1 MAQETAP
8 DLPFAGLRARFE
20 RVWPYLAPCLGL
32 ALFVGAI
39 WAIRRELGQ
48 WQLADI
54 ARALAGMPVRHL
66 VLAVLAAAGAY
77 LLLAFYDTGALRHL
91 ERPLP
96 LRRSLLA
103 GFVGYALSHAIGRAA
118 VTRGG
123 GGFPAY

>member
-1 MAQETAP
+1 MAQESAT

-39 WAIRRELGQ
+39 CAIRRQLGQ

-54 ARALAGMPVRHL
+54 PRAFAGMPVRHL
-66 VLAVLAAAGAY
+66 VLAVLAPAGAC
-77 LLLAFYDTGALRHL
+77 LVLACYDTVPLRHF

-96 LRRSLLA
+96 LRRSLL
-103 GFVGYALSHAIGRAA
+103 
-118 VTRGG
+118 
-123 GGFPAY
+123 